1 MVCNFEG
8 GGGAHT
14 ISSGP
19 IADKTP
25 LLQDRIQMGCYWGSN
40 YLISVHFQWEAGMS
54 PAFIGGGWT
63 NYAGIPCNHPITKSH
78 YVQCFFF
85 ETTVDALYACSQL
98 YRYLLEQ

>member
-1 MVCNFEG
+1 M
-8 GGGAHT
+8 
-14 ISSGP
+14 GP
-19 IADKTP
+19 TPSRVVQLQIKRPYCKTV
-25 LLQDRIQMGCYWGSN
+25 YKWVAN

-78 YVQCFFF
+78 YDQCFFF